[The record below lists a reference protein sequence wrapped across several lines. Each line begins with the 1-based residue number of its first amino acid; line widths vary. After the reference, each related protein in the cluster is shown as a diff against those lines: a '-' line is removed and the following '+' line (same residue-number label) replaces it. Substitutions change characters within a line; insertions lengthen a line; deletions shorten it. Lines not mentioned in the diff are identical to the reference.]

1 MAAPDITVQ
10 NNPER
15 SRYEAFVDGDLAG
28 YVAYRDGP
36 RGRVFIHTSVDADYE
51 GHGVGSALARGALDD
66 VRTQG
71 IPVIVRCPFI
81 TDYIKRH
88 PEYAD
93 LIADSKGPSDR

>member
-10 NNPER
+10 NNADR

-28 YVAYRDGP
+28 YAAYRDTA
-36 RGRVFIHTSVDADYE
+36 RGRVFTHTSVDPDYE

-66 VRTQG
+66 VRAQG
-71 IPVIVRCPFI
+71 IPTVVRCPFI
-81 TDYIKRH
+81 TDYIRRH

-93 LIADSKGPSDR
+93 LTADSERPSGS